1 LFARLGKY
9 FRKKVKK
16 PIDKPTESI
25 DGPAKTNPPLLPPQ
39 AWCTG
44 FTFRD
49 VMAAGSTFR
58 DVMAAGSTARDEVGL
73 EFAACR

>member
-1 LFARLGKY
+1 
-9 FRKKVKK
+9 VKK

-25 DGPAKTNPPLLPPQ
+25 NGPAKTNPPLLPPQ
-39 AWCTG
+39 AWCTAA
-44 FTFRD
+44 TTVLVVLIASD
-49 VMAAGSTFR
+49 EVDKVAAGFTFR